1 MQVTVALAQIDIVAG
16 DPAANLTAVRTLAAT
31 AAARGAELLVLPELW
46 STGYVLAQATT
57 LADALGEGLHAEL
70 RTLAASQ
77 QIAIVGSTLT
87 WRSAARP
94 ANTATCYDRTGALLA
109 AYDKIH
115 LFNLMDEG
123 AHLAAG
129 HTPVSFDTAWGH
141 TALAIC
147 YDLRFPELFRLYA
160 LRGARLLIIPAAWP
174 TARIAHWR
182 TLVQARAIENQC
194 VVIAVNRVGSDAA
207 TSFGGHSLVVDAW
220 GQIVVEGDDQA
231 ALLFATLDLDLI
243 NDVRKRIAIWHDRRP
258 DIYGTLS

>member
-1 MQVTVALAQIDIVAG
+1 MQITVALAQIDIVAG
-16 DPAANLTAVRTLAAT
+16 DPTANLATVQTLAAT

-46 STGYVLAQATT
+46 STGYVLAQAAT
-57 LADALGEGLHAEL
+57 LADTLGEGVHAAL
-70 RTLAASQ
+70 SALAATQ

-87 WRSAARP
+87 WHGAARP
-94 ANTATCYDRTGALLA
+94 TNTATCYDRTGTLLA

-115 LFNLMDEG
+115 LFNVMAEG

-129 HTPVSFDTAWGH
+129 NTPISFDAVWGH

-147 YDLRFPELFRLYA
+147 YDLRFPELFRLYTQ
-160 LRGARLLIIPAAWP
+160 RGARLLIIPAAWP

-194 VVIAVNRVGSDAA
+194 FVIAVNRVGHDAT

-220 GQIVVEGDDQA
+220 GQIVVEGDDHA
-231 ALLFATLDLDLI
+231 ALLFATLDLDLVD
-243 NDVRKRIAIWHDRRP
+243 DVRERISSWPDRRP